1 MSEKT
6 IFTIYQKQDAEN
18 QFLALADKLF
28 NHYVLVTPAAKYRLT
43 EIEFYYT
50 NICSEEIEIPDHF
63 PLEAGIP
70 YMLEDFH
77 QTGFP
82 HPDPYTHGFGN
93 QHKSDYWYLHS
104 NGNSLKNGN
113 YKGLDLTIGNEG
125 EFSFGGILLRG
136 IRNISGGDYI
146 NGPSKVVD
154 RIMKDLKKTSIN
166 DMADILTFSVL
177 DKNNE
182 IYLSEYT
189 IDDSA
194 YKREVAIQTTRFGL
208 KNKLDEKENFIDRPY
223 RFIIE
228 LIPAHKF
235 KNKEKAIRQLLLE
248 NRLAKEEAKI
258 ILGYNISLQ

>member
-1 MSEKT
+1 MSENPV
-6 IFTIYQKQDAEN
+6 FTMYQKQEAKK
-18 QFLALADKLF
+18 QFSAIADKLF
-28 NHYVLVTPAAKYRLT
+28 NNYILVIQEEKYRLT

-104 NGNSLKNGN
+104 NGKSLKNGN

-154 RIMKDLKKTSIN
+154 RIIQDLKITSIN
-166 DMADILTFSVL
+166 EMADILTLSAL
-177 DKNNE
+177 DKNNA
-182 IYLSEYT
+182 LC
-189 IDDSA
+189 
-194 YKREVAIQTTRFGL
+194 
-208 KNKLDEKENFIDRPY
+208 
-223 RFIIE
+223 
-228 LIPAHKF
+228 
-235 KNKEKAIRQLLLE
+235 LLP
-248 NRLAKEEAKI
+248 
-258 ILGYNISLQ
+258 